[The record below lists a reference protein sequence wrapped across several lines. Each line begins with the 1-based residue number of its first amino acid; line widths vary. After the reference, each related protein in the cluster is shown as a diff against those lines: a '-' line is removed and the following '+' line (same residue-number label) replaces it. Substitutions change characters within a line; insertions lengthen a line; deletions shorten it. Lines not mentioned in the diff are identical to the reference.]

1 MDALELE
8 KSGTPFDPREDRRPR
23 IEEPPPV
30 RLVAVEDCVLPAVA
44 GLECDLDNFYV
55 SLLGFIRDQEE
66 GGDEIVYRAENFRL
80 RFFVL
85 ERKTARDGYRSLGI
99 IVPSLAALVQRL
111 DEAKIDF
118 VRQRGL
124 ELGSESILVY
134 DPTGNLVEISEFRM
148 VI

>member
-8 KSGTPFDPREDRRPR
+8 KSGIPFDPQEDRRPR

-55 SLLGFIRDQEE
+55 SLLGFVREREE
-66 GGDEIVYRAENFRL
+66 GGDEIVYRADNFRL

-85 ERKTARDGYRSLGI
+85 ERRAAREGYRSLGV

-111 DEAKIDF
+111 DDAGIDF

-124 ELGSESILVY
+124 ELGSDSILVC
-134 DPTGNLVEISEFRM
+134 DPTGNPVEISEFRV